1 MEALLATEQERIVR
15 KKERSK
21 MMLKINAKK
30 DIDMVHMQTKV
41 DTVDVRENALKL
53 KLRQVIIESNM
64 KGNLLLEIRLSIKE
78 MKVEYSQALKKL
90 EA

>member
-30 DIDMVHMQTKV
+30 DIDMVLMQTKV